1 MAILNTLDTI
11 SDTALEAV
19 ARHVKGLQEDHVID
33 ARTASQDITLTALG
47 AEDLGDFAD
56 EGWRWEIVG
65 HDVWGVV
72 IYNSDY
78 GGYLAATD
86 NQGETA
92 DALVEYAASMSPDA
106 LLAAASPRS

>member
-1 MAILNTLDTI
+1 MAILSFLDTI

-19 ARHVKGLQEDHVID
+19 VRHVNKGHGFDAPVAPEDIVV
-33 ARTASQDITLTALG
+33 TELP
-47 AEDLGDFAD
+47 AEDLGDFTD

-86 NQGETA
+86 DQGETA
-92 DALVEYAASMSPDA
+92 DALVEYAASMSPDV
-106 LLAAASPRS
+106 LATLK